1 MHLAKYLTPF
11 VIFNIFLFFVFSIT
25 VSELYNFYFVNLFC
39 YVLLHFLIIYL
50 GIYYY
55 RKILYF
61 LYFFYGL
68 ALDLLWINQI
78 GPHLLI
84 FMIMLVFFNLIKK
97 YMYNLNSQKIYL
109 IILFIQLLII
119 LLELL
124 FSQLLF
130 QYMFSLNTFIQLSII
145 SIAISF
151 PLLFLFSKIDN
162 L

>member
-11 VIFNIFLFFVFSIT
+11 VNYNIFLIFVFSIT
-25 VSELYNFYFVNLFC
+25 VSEIDYYFVNLLC

-55 RKILYF
+55 RKTLYF

-84 FMIMLVFFNLIKK
+84 FMIMLVFLNLIKK
-97 YMYNLNSQKIYL
+97 YLYNFNSQRIYL
-109 IILFIQLLII
+109 IILFIQLLMI
-119 LLELL
+119 LLEML
-124 FSQLLF
+124 FSQFLF
-130 QYMFSLNTFIQLSII
+130 QYTFSLNTFVQISII
-145 SIAISF
+145 SIVISF
-151 PLLFLFSKIDN
+151 PLLYLFSKIDN